1 MASNI
6 EEDSLYEALNHLRL
20 TEMPDEYNEEDGSI
34 WVKSLVRVQKRD
46 TSISYAIALN
56 NGRGG
61 YRFIKDFGRISQI
74 VKVLNNYPLVF
85 LEKRDMPTF
94 RKQDDFVEFLKK
106 YGYDEDECRALISRK
121 DKDGNNK
128 AEYVLKE
135 DRAEIRARIREIC
148 IKLKIKG

>member
-1 MASNI
+1 MVSNI

-20 TEMPDEYNEEDGSI
+20 AEMPDEYNPDSGNI

-56 NGRGG
+56 DGRGG
-61 YRFIKDFGRISQI
+61 YKFIKDFGRTSQI
-74 VKVLNNYPLVF
+74 IKVLNNYPLAF
-85 LEKRDMPTF
+85 LEKRDMPSF
-94 RKQDDFVEFLKK
+94 RKQDDFIEFLKK

-128 AEYVLKE
+128 AEDVLKE

>member
-6 EEDSLYEALNHLRL
+6 EEDSLFDALNHLRL
-20 TEMPDEYNEEDGSI
+20 TEMPDEYNPDSGNI

-56 NGRGG
+56 DGRGG
-61 YRFIKDFGRISQI
+61 YRFVKDFGRTSQI

-85 LEKRDMPTF
+85 LEKRDMPSF
-94 RKQDDFVEFLKK
+94 GKQGDFVEFLKK

-121 DKDGNNK
+121 DKDGNTK
-128 AEYVLKE
+128 AEDVLKE

>member
-1 MASNI
+1 MVSNI
-6 EEDSLYEALNHLRL
+6 EEDSLFDALNHLRL
-20 TEMPDEYNEEDGSI
+20 AEMPDEYNPESGHI

-61 YRFIKDFGRISQI
+61 YKFIKDFGRTSQI
-74 VKVLNNYPLVF
+74 IKVLNNYPLVF
-85 LEKRDMPTF
+85 LEKRDMPSL
-94 RKQDDFVEFLKK
+94 RKQDDFIGFLKK

-128 AEYVLKE
+128 AEDVLKE